1 VPFSTLEIHPNQSFL
16 VGKLPQMHE
25 FEPQTLDNL
34 TVLIQPLGGNVS
46 TNPVPSQSGN
56 TFSIIAIVLGAL
68 SIPFMLISFLLGYLF
83 GIPAIIMAVLAK
95 KKLEKLSSVAL
106 AISIVGTAIGT
117 IFFIIFFL
125 ALQFLN

>member
-1 VPFSTLEIHPNQSFL
+1 
-16 VGKLPQMHE
+16 MHE
-25 FEPQTLDNL
+25 FEPQKLDNL
-34 TVLIQPLGGNVS
+34 TVLIQPLGGIVS

-106 AISIVGTAIGT
+106 AISIAGTAIGT

-125 ALQFLN
+125 AIQFLN